1 MSYQN
6 PYVKLRPKTRR
17 PYTVIYLIRHC
28 HPDYSKQK
36 KLGDFD
42 MPLSSFGNEQLK
54 YLTERLA
61 KFKIDKIYASQLRRA
76 QETATPIASILNKEI
91 NIDPRL
97 NEIDWWDWYRIPYF
111 NTSEENRLK
120 KIKDCLRL
128 DKELNKMQTR
138 ARRFLHDIFIDNKGK
153 TVALFT
159 HGNFIKSVLTGIL
172 NADVVGFLSQDI
184 FQSSLSKIVVDR
196 DGYVRISF
204 VNNVDHLPQPPE
216 EDLFITLVD

>member
-1 MSYQN
+1 MPYQN

-61 KFKIDKIYASQLRRA
+61 KLRIDKIYASQLKRA
-76 QETATPIASILNKEI
+76 QETATPIANILDMEVV
-91 NIDPRL
+91 IDPRL
-97 NEIDWWDWYRIPYF
+97 NEIDWWDWYRAPYF
-111 NTSEENRLK
+111 NTSEENRPK
-120 KIKDCLRL
+120 KIKDYRRL
-128 DKELNKMQTR
+128 DNELNKMQTS
-138 ARRFLHDIFIDNKGK
+138 ARRLIHDIFKNNKGK

-159 HGNFIKSVLTGIL
+159 HGNFIKSVLTSIL
-172 NADVVGFLSQDI
+172 NADVIGFLSQDI
-184 FQSSLSKIVVDR
+184 FQSSLSKIVIDR

>member
-1 MSYQN
+1 MPYQN

-42 MPLSSFGNEQLK
+42 MPLSSFGAEQLK

-61 KFKIDKIYASQLRRA
+61 KLRIDKIYASQLKRA
-76 QETATPIASILNKEI
+76 QETATPIANILDMEVV
-91 NIDPRL
+91 IDPRL
-97 NEIDWWDWYRIPYF
+97 NEIDWWDWYRTPYF
-111 NTSEENRLK
+111 NTSEENRPK
-120 KIKDCLRL
+120 KIKDYKRL
-128 DKELNKMQTR
+128 DNELNKMQAS
-138 ARRFLHDIFIDNKGK
+138 ARRLLHDIFKSNKGK

-172 NADVVGFLSQDI
+172 NADVIGFLSQDI
-184 FQSSLSKIVVDR
+184 FQSSLSKIVIDR

>member
-1 MSYQN
+1 MPYQN

-28 HPDYSKQK
+28 HPDYTKQK
-36 KLGDFD
+36 KLGDFN
-42 MPLSSFGNEQLK
+42 MPLSFFGNEQLK
-54 YLTERLA
+54 FLTERLV
-61 KFKIDKIYASQLRRA
+61 KLKIERIYVSQLKRA
-76 QETATPIASILNKEI
+76 QETAAPISDILNIEAEI
-91 NIDPRL
+91 EPRI

-111 NTSEENRLK
+111 NTSEKNRPKKVKDYLK
-120 KIKDCLRL
+120 L
-128 DKELNKMQTR
+128 DKELNKMQTS
-138 ARRFLHDIFIDNKGK
+138 ARRLLHDIFKANKGK

-172 NADVVGFLSQDI
+172 NTDVIGFLSQDI
-184 FQSSLSKIVVDR
+184 FQSSLSKIVIDR

-204 VNNVDHLPQPPE
+204 INNVDHLPQPPE

>member
-1 MSYQN
+1 MPYQN

-28 HPDYSKQK
+28 HPDYTLEK

-42 MPLSSFGNEQLK
+42 MPLSSFGNEQLEF
-54 YLTERLA
+54 LTERLA
-61 KFKIDKIYASQLRRA
+61 KLKIDRIYASELKRA
-76 QETATPIASILNKEI
+76 QETATPISGILDMKIEVE
-91 NIDPRL
+91 PRL

-111 NTSEENRLK
+111 NTSETTRPKKVKDYLK
-120 KIKDCLRL
+120 L
-128 DKELNKMQTR
+128 ETQLNKMQTHG
-138 ARRFLHDIFIDNKGK
+138 RRFLHDVFKENKGK

-172 NADVVGFLSQDI
+172 NADVIGFLSQEI
-184 FQSSLSKIVVDR
+184 FQSSLSKIVIDR
-196 DGYVRISF
+196 DGYVRINF
-204 VNNVDHLPQPPE
+204 INNVDHLPQPPE

>member
-1 MSYQN
+1 MPYQN

-28 HPDYSKQK
+28 HPDYTKQK
-36 KLGDFD
+36 KMGDFD
-42 MPLSSFGNEQLK
+42 MPLSSFGMEQLQ

-61 KFKIDKIYASQLRRA
+61 KLKIEKIYVSQLKRA
-76 QETATPIASILNKEI
+76 QETAIPISEILDIEAEI
-91 NIDPRL
+91 EPRI

-111 NTSEENRLK
+111 NTSEKNRPKKVKNYLKLEN
-120 KIKDCLRL
+120 
-128 DKELNKMQTR
+128 ELNKMQTN
-138 ARRFLHDIFIDNKGK
+138 ARRLLHDIFKNNKGK
-153 TVALFT
+153 TIALFT

-172 NADVVGFLSQDI
+172 NTDVIGFLSQDI
-184 FQSSLSKIVVDR
+184 FQSSLSKIVIDR

-204 VNNVDHLPQPPE
+204 INNVDHLPQSPE